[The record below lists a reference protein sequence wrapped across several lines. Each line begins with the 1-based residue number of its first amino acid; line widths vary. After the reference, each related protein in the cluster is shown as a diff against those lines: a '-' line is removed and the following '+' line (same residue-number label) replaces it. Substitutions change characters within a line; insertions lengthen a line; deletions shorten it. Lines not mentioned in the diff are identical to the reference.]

1 MQDREWISLEQ
12 VARTHGISLSQAAT
26 LAASEQW
33 PKVFKLHETL
43 VLAPLE
49 RIVR

>member
-12 VARTHGISLSQAAT
+12 VARTRGISVSEAAM
-26 LAASEQW
+26 LAENEQW

-49 RIVR
+49 WIVR